1 MSVEIREGRMI
12 AEARCTRCGKELTV
26 ETDDPRLARREIDR
40 FERKHG
46 GEKHA
51 KSFNRSV

>member
-12 AEARCTRCGKELTV
+12 AEARCTACGKELTV

-40 FERKHG
+40 FQKKHG
-46 GEKHA
+46 GDRHEK
-51 KSFNRSV
+51 SSYRSI

>member
-12 AEARCTRCGKELTV
+12 AAARCTNCGKELTV

-40 FERKHG
+40 FQKKHG
-46 GEKHA
+46 GERHA
-51 KSFNRSV
+51 KSSYRSV